1 MSKWK
6 IYLMGFA
13 TLLMA
18 PLGWLLC
25 GMPEIS
31 SFLQLDR
38 VFSVWTGIGI
48 EYGVVFGIFMLI
60 VTNTE
65 TARRSF
71 SVQHQLIRSMK
82 LNIFDILFLSLC
94 AGFGEEILFRV
105 AVQQWSIND
114 VGETDGPTKIG
125 GRPEN
130 FAIAFVAIHGYINP
144 KDLDTT
150 KYGMLVCLF
159 ILVLSFAISG
169 EQGLWFCIAAHAS
182 YDFVLFYFWGR
193 N

>member
-6 IYLMGFA
+6 VYLLGFA

-31 SFLQLDR
+31 DFLQLDHIAN
-38 VFSVWTGIGI
+38 VWTGIGI
-48 EYGVVFGIFMLI
+48 EYGIAFGILMLI
-60 VTNTE
+60 FTNTE
-65 TARRSF
+65 TARKSF
-71 SVQHQLIRSMK
+71 SVQHQLIRSLR
-82 LNIFDILFLSLC
+82 LNIVDILFLSLC
-94 AGFGEEILFRV
+94 AGFGEEILFRI
-105 AVQQWSIND
+105 AVQQWLHPVLAS
-114 VGETDGPTKIG
+114 
-125 GRPEN
+125 
-130 FAIAFVAIHGYINP
+130 IAFVAIHGYINP
-144 KDLDTT
+144 RDLDTT
-150 KYGMLVCLF
+150 KYGLLVCLF
-159 ILVLSFAISG
+159 ILVLSYAISG

>member
-13 TLLMA
+13 TILMA

-25 GMPEIS
+25 GMPEING
-31 SFLQLDR
+31 FLQLDR
-38 VFSVWTGIGI
+38 IATIWTGIGI
-48 EYGVVFGIFMLI
+48 EYGVAFGIFMLI
-60 VTNTE
+60 ITNTE
-65 TARRSF
+65 KARRSF
-71 SVQHQLIRSMK
+71 SVQHQLIRSMR
-82 LNIFDILFLSLC
+82 LNIVDILFLSLC

-105 AVQQWSIND
+105 AVQQWLHPILA
-114 VGETDGPTKIG
+114 T
-125 GRPEN
+125 
-130 FAIAFVAIHGYINP
+130 IAFVAIHGYINP
-144 KDLDTT
+144 MDLETT
-150 KYGMLVCLF
+150 KYGLLVCLF
-159 ILVLSFAISG
+159 ILVLSYAISG

>member
-1 MSKWK
+1 MAKWR
-6 IYLMGFA
+6 IYLLGFV

-25 GMPEIS
+25 GMPEIT

-38 VFSVWTGIGI
+38 LASTWTGIGI
-48 EYGVVFGIFMLI
+48 EYGFCFGALML
-60 VTNTE
+60 VLTNTE

-71 SVQHQLIRSMK
+71 SVQHQLIRSLK
-82 LNIFDILFLSLC
+82 LNFFDILFLSLC

-105 AVQQWSIND
+105 AVQQWLHPILAS
-114 VGETDGPTKIG
+114 V
-125 GRPEN
+125 
-130 FAIAFVAIHGYINP
+130 AFVAIHGYILPN
-144 KDLDTT
+144 DLNTT
-150 KYGMLVCLF
+150 KYGLLVCLF
-159 ILVLSFAISG
+159 ILVLSYAISG

-182 YDFVLFYFWGR
+182 YDFVLFYFWSR

>member
-6 IYLMGFA
+6 IYLMGFV

-38 VFSVWTGIGI
+38 IPTIWTGIGI
-48 EYGVVFGIFMLI
+48 EYGVAFGIFMLI

-65 TARRSF
+65 KARRSF
-71 SVQHQLIRSMK
+71 SVQHQLIRSMR

-105 AVQQWSIND
+105 AVQQWLHPVLAS
-114 VGETDGPTKIG
+114 VV
-125 GRPEN
+125 
-130 FAIAFVAIHGYINP
+130 FVAIHGYINP
-144 KDLDTT
+144 KDMDTT
-150 KYGMLVCLF
+150 KYGLLVCLF
-159 ILVLSFAISG
+159 ILVLSYAISG

>member
-1 MSKWK
+1 MSKWR
-6 IYLMGFA
+6 IYLLGFA

-31 SFLQLDR
+31 NFLQLDHIA
-38 VFSVWTGIGI
+38 SVWTGIGV
-48 EYGVVFGIFMLI
+48 EYGIAFGILMLI
-60 VTNTE
+60 FTNTE
-65 TARRSF
+65 TARKSF
-71 SVQHQLIRSMK
+71 SVQHQLIKSLR
-82 LNIFDILFLSLC
+82 LNLVDIIFLSLC
-94 AGFGEEILFRV
+94 AGFGEEILFRI
-105 AVQQWSIND
+105 AVQQWLHPILAS
-114 VGETDGPTKIG
+114 
-125 GRPEN
+125 
-130 FAIAFVAIHGYINP
+130 IAFVAIHGYINP

-150 KYGMLVCLF
+150 KYGLLVCLF
-159 ILVLSFAISG
+159 ILVLSYAISG

>member
-6 IYLMGFA
+6 IYLLGFA

-31 SFLQLDR
+31 KFLQLD
-38 VFSVWTGIGI
+38 SIPTVWTGIGI
-48 EYGVVFGIFMLI
+48 EYGVTFGIFMLI
-60 VTNTE
+60 LTNTE
-65 TARRSF
+65 TARKSF
-71 SVQHQLIRSMK
+71 SMQHQLIRSMR
-82 LNIFDILFLSLC
+82 LNIVDILFLSLC

-105 AVQQWSIND
+105 AVQQWLHPILAS
-114 VGETDGPTKIG
+114 
-125 GRPEN
+125 
-130 FAIAFVAIHGYINP
+130 IAFVAIHGYINP
-144 KDLDTT
+144 RDLDTT
-150 KYGMLVCLF
+150 KYGLLVCLF
-159 ILVLSFAISG
+159 ILVLSYAISG

>member
-6 IYLMGFA
+6 IYLLGVA

-18 PLGWLLC
+18 PLGWFLC
-25 GMPEIS
+25 GMPEIGK
-31 SFLQLDR
+31 FLQLEHILTA
-38 VFSVWTGIGI
+38 WTGIGI
-48 EYGVVFGIFMLI
+48 EYGVAFGIFMLI

-65 TARRSF
+65 TAKKSF
-71 SVQHQLIRSMK
+71 SVQHQLIRSMR

-105 AVQQWSIND
+105 AIQQWLHPVLAS
-114 VGETDGPTKIG
+114 V
-125 GRPEN
+125 
-130 FAIAFVAIHGYINP
+130 AFVAIHGYINP
-144 KDLDTT
+144 WDLETT
-150 KYGMLVCLF
+150 RYGLLVSLF

>member
-1 MSKWK
+1 
-6 IYLMGFA
+6 MGFV

-31 SFLQLDR
+31 HFLQLDR
-38 VFSVWTGIGI
+38 IASIWTGIGI

-60 VTNTE
+60 MTNTE
-65 TARRSF
+65 EARKSF
-71 SVQHQLIRSMK
+71 SGQHQLIRDMR
-82 LNIFDILFLSLC
+82 LNVVDILFLSLC

-105 AVQQWSIND
+105 AVQQWLHPILAS
-114 VGETDGPTKIG
+114 
-125 GRPEN
+125 
-130 FAIAFVAIHGYINP
+130 IAFVAIHGYINP

-150 KYGMLVCLF
+150 KYGLLVCLF
-159 ILVLSFAISG
+159 ITVLSFAISR

-193 N
+193 NHGSM

>member
-6 IYLMGFA
+6 VYLLGFA

-31 SFLQLDR
+31 EFLRLDHIA
-38 VFSVWTGIGI
+38 SAWTGIGI
-48 EYGVVFGIFMLI
+48 EYGIAFGILI
-60 VTNTE
+60 LIFTNTE
-65 TARRSF
+65 TARKSF
-71 SVQHQLIRSMK
+71 SVQHQLIRSLR
-82 LNIFDILFLSLC
+82 LNIVDILFLSLC

-105 AVQQWSIND
+105 AIQQWLHPILAS
-114 VGETDGPTKIG
+114 
-125 GRPEN
+125 
-130 FAIAFVAIHGYINP
+130 IAFVAIHGYINP
-144 KDLDTT
+144 LDLDTT
-150 KYGMLVCLF
+150 KYGLLVCLF
-159 ILVLSFAISG
+159 ILVLSYAISG

>member
-6 IYLMGFA
+6 VYLLGFA

-31 SFLQLDR
+31 EFLQLDHLA
-38 VFSVWTGIGI
+38 STWTAIGI
-48 EYGVVFGIFMLI
+48 EYGVAFGILMLI
-60 VTNTE
+60 FTNTE
-65 TARRSF
+65 TARKSF
-71 SVQHQLIRSMK
+71 SVQHQLIRSLR
-82 LNIFDILFLSLC
+82 LNIVDILFLSLC
-94 AGFGEEILFRV
+94 AGFGEEILFRI
-105 AVQQWSIND
+105 AVQQWLHPILAS
-114 VGETDGPTKIG
+114 
-125 GRPEN
+125 
-130 FAIAFVAIHGYINP
+130 IAFVAIHGYINP
-144 KDLDTT
+144 RDLDTT
-150 KYGMLVCLF
+150 KYGLLVCLF
-159 ILVLSFAISG
+159 ILVLSYAISG